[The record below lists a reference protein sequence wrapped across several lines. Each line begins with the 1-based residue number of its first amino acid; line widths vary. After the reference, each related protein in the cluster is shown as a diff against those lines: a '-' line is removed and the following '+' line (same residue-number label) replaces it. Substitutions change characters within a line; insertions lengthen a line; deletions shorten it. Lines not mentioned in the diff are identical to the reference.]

1 MFYAEDSSG
10 KLQSLLH
17 LTPQELQVP
26 RTRAY
31 YCPHC
36 KEGLLIRSGPKVKPH
51 FAHFPKSE
59 CVAKQG
65 ESEAHEQ
72 GKWALYEWLVHCN
85 YEAKLEYPLRGP
97 AQRPDVFVTIG
108 SKRIAIE
115 YQCARISKEEIQRR
129 TSQYKEHGI
138 FPLWI
143 LGNHL
148 LKRSSPGTIHMTE
161 FLRNF
166 LYSFHHHYSLYFFN
180 SKTHCLTIASNLRS
194 VSQRKTLANLRSYS
208 LSSIQFPQLFQ
219 IPALSSLHDL
229 LPMWEKL
236 LYKQRTAYNPHVSK
250 EVQAFRDDVYRRG
263 VHVSL
268 LPTLAFL
275 PSKGE
280 LAGAGPSYV
289 WQTKF
294 LFDHFIELEVGAPVF
309 FPEQAAPPTINGY
322 QPDLMKE
329 YSYLLEGLGYI
340 NKSVNKGWVKKK
352 QVIFPQ
358 HMRNALEDDRK
369 TVAALK
375 KLQRINI

>member
-10 KLQSLLH
+10 NLHSLLH
-17 LTPQELQVP
+17 LTPQELHVLH
-26 RTRAY
+26 TSSY
-31 YCPHC
+31 YCPYC
-36 KEGLLIRSGPKVKPH
+36 KDTLFIRSGPKVKPH
-51 FAHFPKSE
+51 FAHYPKSE
-59 CVAKQG
+59 CAANRG

-72 GKWALYEWLVHCN
+72 GKWALYEWLVRHN
-85 YEAKLEYPLRGP
+85 YDVKLEYPLRGP
-97 AQRPDVFVTIG
+97 GQRPDVFVTIG
-108 SKRIAIE
+108 AKRVAIE
-115 YQCARISKEEIQRR
+115 YQCARLSKDEIQRR
-129 TSQYKEHGI
+129 TRQYKEHGI

-143 LGNHL
+143 LGSHL
-148 LKRSSPGTIHMTE
+148 LKQSSPGTIHMTE

-180 SKTHCLTIASNLRS
+180 SKTQCLTIASNLRS
-194 VSQRKTLANLRSYS
+194 VSQRKTLADLRSYS
-208 LSSIQFPQLFQ
+208 LSTIQFSHLFQ
-219 IPALSSLHDL
+219 IPDSSFLHDL

-236 LYKQRTAYNPHVSK
+236 LYKQRTVYNPHVSK
-250 EVQAFRDDVYRRG
+250 GVQAFRDDVYRRG

-294 LFDHFIELEVGAPVF
+294 LFDHFIELEIGAPVF
-309 FPEQAAPPTINGY
+309 FPEQAVPPTINGY

-329 YSYLLEGLGYI
+329 YAYLLEALGYI
-340 NKSVNKGWVKKK
+340 KKSAKKGWVKTK
-352 QVIFPQ
+352 QVIFHQ
-358 HMRNALEDDRK
+358 HMQNALEDDRK

-375 KLQRINI
+375 KLERINI